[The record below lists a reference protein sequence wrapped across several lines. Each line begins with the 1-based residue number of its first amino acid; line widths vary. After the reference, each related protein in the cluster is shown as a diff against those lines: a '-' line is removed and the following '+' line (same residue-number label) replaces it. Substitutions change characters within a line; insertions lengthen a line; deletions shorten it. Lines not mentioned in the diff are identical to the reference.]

1 MDVVRALFLNNRMAM
16 GDFLGM
22 LDISWY
28 CNDSVGQID
37 AVIIFFKVVSR
48 VLAMYSLNYLAGSN
62 QRNIVAQMSLQ
73 RCRLA
78 GTSAAS
84 FNRNQVAGHVQRQ
97 AAVGFSSSC
106 FGSGSQMLRVES
118 ASIMSRKN
126 WQQTT
131 IRAMQ
136 VSFHQ
141 SVLFSQPIFFAIFP
155 LDSWMSAPS
164 RP

>member
-1 MDVVRALFLNNRMAM
+1 
-16 GDFLGM
+16 
-22 LDISWY
+22 
-28 CNDSVGQID
+28 
-37 AVIIFFKVVSR
+37 
-48 VLAMYSLNYLAGSN
+48 MYSFNYLAGSN

-84 FNRNQVAGHVQRQ
+84 FNQVAGHVQRQ

-106 FGSGSQMLRVES
+106 FGLGSQLLRVES

-136 VSFHQ
+136 VFFHF
-141 SVLFSQPIFFAIFP
+141 SVLFS
-155 LDSWMSAPS
+155 
-164 RP
+164 

>member
-136 VSFHQ
+136 VSFH
-141 SVLFSQPIFFAIFP
+141 
-155 LDSWMSAPS
+155 
-164 RP
+164 